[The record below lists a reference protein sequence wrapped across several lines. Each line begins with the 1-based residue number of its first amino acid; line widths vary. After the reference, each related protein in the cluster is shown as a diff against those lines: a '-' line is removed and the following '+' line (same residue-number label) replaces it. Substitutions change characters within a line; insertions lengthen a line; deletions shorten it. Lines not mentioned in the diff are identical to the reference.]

1 MNRERKVCLRNRD
14 IELIIFLGEYG
25 VISNE
30 NVKLL
35 YGSEFYYKNR
45 LASLAKGDIIERIY
59 GKVVLGRKG
68 KSYLNKIGVGYRNTN
83 RSDNYKKRMEYVSE
97 IAFKVQ
103 NSGWYFEPS
112 WRCDVNTFT
121 KRGNR
126 FIGIMSREKR
136 EYGESDESFYKRAY
150 LVYFLHSDITPR
162 ELKYIDKEISRNTN
176 KFEGMFVFVN
186 DEQFIQY
193 PKFVNVSIK
202 EFYTI
207 LCEDKAWTIFSKI
220 RDEEHMKNW
229 ILGKFGYYYKSLSTY
244 IYEIYY
250 SKHEGIYTYVFPMP
264 FIDFARI
271 RSINYMANDDDYDRV
286 KFKVV
291 CQNYYLNRIRENLD
305 ERVDVIG
312 VE

>member
-1 MNRERKVCLRNRD
+1 M
-14 IELIIFLGEYG
+14 FLGEYG

-68 KSYLNKIGVGYRNTN
+68 KNYLNKIGFGYRNTN

-126 FIGIMSREKR
+126 FIGIMAREKR
-136 EYGESDESFYKRAY
+136 KYGESDESFYKKAY
-150 LVYFLHSDITPR
+150 LVYFLHSDITSR
-162 ELKYIDKEISRNTN
+162 ELKYIDKEISRNVN
-176 KFEGMFVFVN
+176 NIEGMFIFVN
-186 DEQFIQY
+186 DERFIKF

-207 LCEDKAWTIFSKI
+207 LCEDKAWTILSKI
-220 RDEEHMKNW
+220 KDEDYMKNW
-229 ILGKFGYYYKSLSTY
+229 VLGKFGYYYKSLSTY

-250 SKHEGIYTYVFPMP
+250 SKHEEIYTYVFPMP
-264 FIDFARI
+264 FIDFSRI
-271 RSINYMANDDDYDRV
+271 SSINYMVNDDSYDRV
-286 KFKVV
+286 RFKVV
-291 CQNYYLNRIRENLD
+291 CQKYYLDCIRENLD
-305 ERVDVIG
+305 ECVEIIG